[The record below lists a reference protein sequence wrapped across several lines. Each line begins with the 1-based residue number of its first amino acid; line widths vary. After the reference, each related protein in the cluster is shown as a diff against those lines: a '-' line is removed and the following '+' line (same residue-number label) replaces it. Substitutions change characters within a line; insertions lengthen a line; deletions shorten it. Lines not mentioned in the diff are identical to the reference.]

1 MFSILYDFVIVIVTL
16 FTKEQFSSMLYLAKF
31 KPGNPGK

>member
-1 MFSILYDFVIVIVTL
+1 MFSILYDLVIVIVTS
-16 FTKEQFSSMLYLAKF
+16 FTKEQFHQCSFAKF